1 MVEKTEMTEIEP
13 KRSVDA
19 LCSETNN
26 EQEKEKPRVEGEE
39 KPTEKEVK
47 IEEEEVTVPA
57 VEEEDVTVPAVKEED
72 VPVELEP
79 RTGIS
84 FPVMVAGKQLN
95 SVGLRKKSVLGLGI
109 KIYGFGTLEPP
120 ASVQ

>member
-1 MVEKTEMTEIEP
+1 MSST
-13 KRSVDA
+13 
-19 LCSETNN
+19 TNN
-26 EQEKEKPRVEGEE
+26 KQEKEKPEAEEEE
-39 KPTEKEVK
+39 KPIEKE
-47 IEEEEVTVPA
+47 E
-57 VEEEDVTVPAVKEED
+57 VTVPAVKEED

-84 FPVMVAGKQLN
+84 FPVMVAGKRLN

-109 KIYGFGTLEPP
+109 KIYGFGTLIPP